1 MEYIDWII
9 SSVIFLMVISFV
21 IITLPQTFNIE
32 DKQTPQITA
41 NTISYDITKSVEKYE
56 FMVNNIDQETY
67 PFRSKLD
74 LENIKSNNPTLLDND
89 YIYGT
94 VNKNTD
100 IYFNLED
107 IEINL
112 LGTKVIEESFLN
124 AEFDYFDITFEN
136 APSTVYD
143 TIYLEADTELVSK
156 KDFFDIIG
164 MIDFMGD
171 SINIKFNYNNDN
183 NSYYECEINNTQQT
197 LRSVVNSVFIDTN
210 VSEIIT
216 TSPWKKVFFGVNKL
230 NGSAFCYV
238 DTLTKLEYNTDI
250 NFGKIIIENLE
261 EINISKITAY
271 ESNDLY
277 SSNTAQT
284 IESNNFLVE
293 IDDSNANVSFLK
305 DLEIDYNLL
314 INFNDSLI
322 VPEAK
327 EIAIIKNSSDKEKL
341 AFFSQ
346 TKEFWVFN
354 DSDESLTINL
364 DPNLGIDIDV
374 NFTEDLKLW
383 LDASSL
389 TLSDNDLVSEWT
401 DLSGNNNHATQE
413 NDGNKPTF
421 KTNILNGRPVI
432 RFDGLNYLI
441 LPQEISS
448 GLENYLGITAFIV
461 ANKTK
466 HNERNIFISLNI
478 INALNKFLVDILAD
492 NKLRSGGR
500 SISTDAFQSISTTS
514 TYNNNN
520 YNLFSTKHDL
530 PTDNI
535 IIWTNGIE
543 VANDAVNFGETK
555 YTNEVGTLQTIGTN
569 AELVNLLYGDISE
582 ILIYSSAISD
592 SNRLLVENYLS
603 QKYDLDVNT
612 GVNFENKKIELI
624 DLNENRKKI
633 IIDFFDSNTNLPID
647 CNYTYENN
655 KIIINSCSENAVIK
669 VRSRDLEI
677 TENTEYPKI
686 IISKNKE
693 RVVFEKYINN
703 LDPNNYFLE
712 IKDQKTIDLKKGREI
727 NMENKIYSNYF
738 KYIDNFGNNYLVNLL
753 IKPFNFAIDTNTPD
767 IESGLVTYYD
777 FRENKS
783 LILEDKI
790 NDNDGNVFGSN
801 IIDFYKK
808 ENLITNNSG
817 YFDGSNTYVRIP
829 TKDFNGDSGT
839 INIWAKPI
847 SITAQTMIF
856 GHQLI
861 TNRLYIGFGADSS
874 LSLGVSNAFAV
885 NTDAEISENEWSN
898 LTLTYDSGNYYFYKN
913 GVLTKTGA
921 YTGNIIFQGYAD
933 LGWAGNSGWTN
944 KFNGYIGETRIYNRS
959 LEPRE
964 ISYLY
969 TKKEK
974 EYR

>member
-21 IITLPQTFNIE
+21 IITLPQTLNIE
-32 DKQTPQITA
+32 DKYTPKIAA
-41 NTISYDITKSVEKYE
+41 NTLSYDITRSIEKYE
-56 FMVNNIDQETY
+56 VMANNIDQETY
-67 PFRSKLD
+67 PFRYKLD
-74 LENIKSNNPTLLDND
+74 LENIKSNNPTLEDNG

-107 IEINL
+107 IEINQ
-112 LGTKVIEESFLN
+112 LGIKVIEESFLN
-124 AEFDYFDITFEN
+124 AEFDYFDIAFEN
-136 APSTVYD
+136 SPSTVYD
-143 TIYLEADTELVSK
+143 TIYLEADTELTSK
-156 KDFFDIIG
+156 KDFSDIIG
-164 MIDFMGD
+164 IIDFMGD
-171 SINIKFNYNNDN
+171 SITIKFNYSSDS

-197 LRSVVNSVFIDTN
+197 LRSVIDSVLIDTN

-216 TSPWKKVFFGVNKL
+216 INPWKKVYFGVNKL

-238 DTLTKLEYNTDI
+238 DTLNKLDYNIDI
-250 NFGKIIIENLE
+250 NFGKIIIENPE
-261 EINISKITAY
+261 EINLSKITAY

-277 SSNTAQT
+277 SSSTNQK
-284 IESNNFLVE
+284 IESNNFLLEVN
-293 IDDSNANVSFLK
+293 DSNANISFLK

-327 EIAIIKNSSDKEKL
+327 EIAIIKDNTNKEKL

-354 DSDESLTINL
+354 DSEDSLIINL
-364 DPNLGIDIDV
+364 DSDLGLDLDV

-389 TLSDNDLVSEWT
+389 DLNDNDLVGSWT
-401 DLSGNNNHATQE
+401 DISGNDNHAIQD
-413 NDGNKPTF
+413 NDGNKPVF
-421 KTNILNGRPVI
+421 KENILNGKPAI
-432 RFDGLNYLI
+432 LFNNSALLTENNFSLNDWTIFVLFKDHSTVSTFERI
-441 LPQEISS
+441 LDHSYTNGFWLGRNGSS
-448 GLENYLGITAFIV
+448 
-461 ANKTK
+461 ANSWGGGVKETSVPYG
-466 HNERNIFISLNI
+466 RFISIPDEQWHIIQNI
-478 INALNKFLVDILAD
+478 REGTTHKII
-492 NKLRSGGR
+492 SGTEEVTG
-500 SISTDAFQSISTTS
+500 TVTSTTTS
-514 TYNNNN
+514 ENTIAIGSWNSLNV
-520 YNLFSTKHDL
+520 DQRA
-530 PTDNI
+530 TDMH
-535 IIWTNGIE
+535 
-543 VANDAVNFGETK
+543 
-555 YTNEVGTLQTIGTN
+555 
-569 AELVNLLYGDISE
+569 ISE
-582 ILIYSSAISD
+582 ILLFNSALSD

-603 QKYDLDVNT
+603 QKYDLDVNS

-624 DLNENRKKI
+624 DLNTNRKKI

-647 CNYTYENN
+647 CNYTYKNN
-655 KIIINSCSENAVIK
+655 KITINSCSNDALIK
-669 VRSRDLEI
+669 IRSRDLEV
-677 TENTEYPKI
+677 TDYTDYPNINI
-686 IISKNKE
+686 IKNKE
-693 RVVFEKYINN
+693 RVVFEEYINN

-767 IESGLVTYYD
+767 IESGIVTYYD
-777 FRENKS
+777 FRDNKS
-783 LILEDKI
+783 LILKDKI
-790 NDNDGNVFGSN
+790 TDNDGNIFGSN

-808 ENLITNNSG
+808 ENIITNNSG
-817 YFDGSNTYVRIP
+817 YFNGSDTYVRIP

-839 INIWAKPI
+839 INIWVKPI
-847 SITAQTMIF
+847 TITPQTMIF

-861 TNRLYIGFGADSS
+861 TNRLYIGFSASS
-874 LSLGVSNAFAV
+874 VLSLGVSTAAAINTNAV
-885 NTDAEISENEWSN
+885 VLENEWSN

-913 GVLTKTGA
+913 GVLTKTGT

-944 KFNGYIGETRIYNRS
+944 KFNGYLGETRIYNRS
-959 LEPRE
+959 LDSSE

>member
-56 FMVNNIDQETY
+56 IKVNNIDQETY
-67 PFRSKLD
+67 PFRYKLD

-216 TSPWKKVFFGVNKL
+216 TSPWKKVFFGVNRL

-293 IDDSNANVSFLK
+293 IDDSNANVSLLK
-305 DLEIDYNLL
+305 DLEPDYNLL

-327 EIAIIKNSSDKEKL
+327 EISIVKDNTNKEKL
-341 AFFSQ
+341 VFFSQ

-421 KTNILNGRPVI
+421 KTNILNGRQVI
-432 RFDGLNYLI
+432 VFDDSALRTENNFSFNDWSIFVVFKENSNLAQFERILDHSYTTGFWLGRNSSTVNSWGGGVMETTTPYGRFVTIADGQWHI
-441 LPQEISS
+441 LQNIRDGTTHKIISGEKKAIGTVS
-448 GLENYLGITAFIV
+448 STA
-461 ANKTK
+461 
-466 HNERNIFISLNI
+466 
-478 INALNKFLVDILAD
+478 
-492 NKLRSGGR
+492 
-500 SISTDAFQSISTTS
+500 TTS
-514 TYNNNN
+514 SPIAIGSWNNLNSSQRARDI
-520 YNLFSTKHDL
+520 Y
-530 PTDNI
+530 
-535 IIWTNGIE
+535 
-543 VANDAVNFGETK
+543 
-555 YTNEVGTLQTIGTN
+555 
-569 AELVNLLYGDISE
+569 ISE
-582 ILIYSSAISD
+582 ILVFDSVLSD
-592 SNRLLVENYLS
+592 DNHKIVENYLS
-603 QKYDLDVNT
+603 QKYDLDVNS

-633 IIDFFDSNTNLPID
+633 IIDFFDTNTNLPID

-655 KIIINSCSENAVIK
+655 KIIINSCSENALIK

-693 RVVFEKYINN
+693 RVVFEEYINN

-727 NMENKIYSNYF
+727 NMDNKIYSNYF

-790 NDNDGNVFGSN
+790 NDNDGNIFGSN